1 MGSGGVEAR
10 VGGPRVTGMG
20 VGGLRRFVRASCS
33 PRRVEAR
40 RIASESG
47 VRVIVD
53 GTALAFWLQRQ
64 NCDAAA
70 WRHGGNLR
78 SLSACTRTWVQPL
91 LAVGCAVEACFDA
104 AHHVAVGKE
113 ACTLRRRDEQGAAA
127 RAVLHGSDSES
138 ELVLPRLAVHAVRQE
153 LARCGVLCLSAVAP
167 DAEADTLL
175 ARRARAA
182 ASERPDALAL
192 VLTNDSDLLLFTG
205 VEHVC
210 FLDDIAVC
218 ADGDVVFRIVEQAQ
232 VAGTLLPARL
242 ARAQPPLRTAGMAA
256 VACLAGTDYSD
267 PGALQCW
274 HSALAT
280 VPLRGQ
286 SKRRTRSKSNA
297 NRNGGGG
304 GGGGGCL
311 SQQAVL
317 EQAVALVSVVC
328 AALPIDAAVPD
339 SAAQLLQGVAAA
351 LPVASH
357 QRAELEKDLAA
368 TYSRYCAADL
378 NAPPPREPFEWWWS
392 RPALEEAFIAHDGT
406 PKGAFELLATLRQL
420 LRDLGVGGGDLGG
433 GGSSGGSTRISGA
446 TVMERGPCSADRAQ
460 RWSVRGSSAS
470 QPSRTLHRALAV
482 FGKAPV
488 ATASEVAT
496 AIVTLASTC
505 MHLGLCCEPSR
516 QECSRGCSKGCTA
529 IWERDALASALE
541 RGLRLAMSD
550 DPVGAPLPPRT
561 TPGMPPMNAE
571 HRRRFV
577 SLINLVQAVVDDL
590 IELGGFD
597 LDVRMFECGELR
609 AAYDAARFSVN
620 AKKE

>member
-1 MGSGGVEAR
+1 V
-10 VGGPRVTGMG
+10 
-20 VGGLRRFVRASCS
+20 L
-33 PRRVEAR
+33 
-40 RIASESG
+40 
-47 VRVIVD
+47 VIVD

-64 NCDAAA
+64 NCGAAA

-91 LAVGCAVEACFDA
+91 LAVGCDVEACFDA

-127 RAVLHGSDSES
+127 RAVLHGSESES

-153 LARCGVLCLSAVAP
+153 LARCGVLCLSAAAP

-182 ASERPDALAL
+182 TSARPDALAL

-274 HSALAT
+274 QSALAT
-280 VPLRGQ
+280 VPLRGK
-286 SKRRTRSKSNA
+286 SKRRTRSKSNV

-304 GGGGGCL
+304 GGGGL

-317 EQAVALVSVVC
+317 EQAVTLVSVVC
-328 AALPIDAAVPD
+328 AALPVDAAESD

-357 QRAELEKDLAA
+357 QRAELDKDLAA
-368 TYSRYCAADL
+368 TYSRYCAAEL

-392 RPALEEAFIAHDGT
+392 RPALEEPFIAFDGT

-420 LRDLGVGGGDLGG
+420 LRDLGG
-433 GGSSGGSTRISGA
+433 GGSSGGSARISGA
-446 TVMERGPCSADRAQ
+446 TVMERGPCSAGRAQ
-460 RWSVRGSSAS
+460 LWSVRGSSAS
-470 QPSRTLHRALAV
+470 QPSTTLHRALAV
-482 FGKAPV
+482 FEKSPA

-516 QECSRGCSKGCTA
+516 HESSRGCSEQCTA
-529 IWERDALASALE
+529 TWERDALASALE
-541 RGLRLAMSD
+541 RGLRLAVSVGACASMSD
-550 DPVGAPLPPRT
+550 DPVGAPLTPRT

-609 AAYDAARFSVN
+609 AAYDAARFSGN
-620 AKKE
+620 SKKE